1 MKVKIIF
8 YPKELIK
15 ITFLITFKII
25 SGIVVNYIDM
35 LFINVVLGIIIVFGG
50 IIIVVWGIIIVVGEE
65 NL

>member
-1 MKVKIIF
+1 MKDEIIF

-50 IIIVVWGIIIVVGEE
+50 IIIVV
-65 NL
+65 